1 MVRRSEG
8 GWRSVIDI
16 LFKPV
21 LRVQQTCWWV
31 ELFSNAEET
40 QLAQTFCGREVVRVM
55 TRADM
60 AM

>member
-1 MVRRSEG
+1 M
-8 GWRSVIDI
+8 IDI